1 MAELLLKDGSKKQFS
16 DGISLAQAV
25 KELSNSLAKKVLV
38 ARVNGEVTDLRET
51 IVDGSTV
58 EFFTFADQE
67 GKDTLRHTASHIMA
81 QAIQHLYPG
90 VKFAIGQSIENGFY

>member
-51 IVDGSTV
+51 IVDG
-58 EFFTFADQE
+58 
-67 GKDTLRHTASHIMA
+67 
-81 QAIQHLYPG
+81 
-90 VKFAIGQSIENGFY
+90 

>member
-51 IVDGSTV
+51 IVDGSTAV
-58 EFFTFADQE
+58 INKA
-67 GKDTLRHTASHIMA
+67 GNKVI
-81 QAIQHLYPG
+81 
-90 VKFAIGQSIENGFY
+90 